1 MKAIRNK
8 WTVPLASAAVA
19 AVVVTTVWFQ
29 TRPEATE
36 PEEVAFV
43 VRHTDFVDITSD
55 LDSLTASADTVV
67 MGTVDE
73 VAQTGVDSGKE
84 GRSRPMAYTL
94 YKLGVEEALKGDVS
108 GSIYVYQTD
117 PAVFPDQ
124 PLTNLTVGDLVVLY
138 LSRVETYA
146 PVSEVTST
154 VYVPIALDNGVFDV
168 VLPDGAVGVVNEDTV
183 VRPRGVG
190 PAMFAE
196 GTEFTAAQVRQAI
209 EAEGPTGP
217 VGDTQ

>member
-1 MKAIRNK
+1 MKTIRNK

-19 AVVVTTVWFQ
+19 AFAVAAVWF
-29 TRPEATE
+29 TLRTPGLE
-36 PEEVAFV
+36 EEVIE
-43 VRHTDFVDITSD
+43 VRTTDFVDITSD

-146 PVSEVTST
+146 PVSEVTSI

-168 VLPDGAVGVVNEDTV
+168 VDDGAVGVVNEDTV
-183 VRPRGVG
+183 VRPRGIG
-190 PAMFAE
+190 PSMFAE

-209 EAEGPTGP
+209 ESEGPTGP